1 MASIFSGV
9 DLTQRALD
17 YHLQRH
23 SVLAGNVANVDTP
36 GFRPQELVRSPE
48 GAPGAQLRLAT
59 TDGSHLGPQGGSRVD
74 GLELREERVVQAGG
88 DGNAVSLEREMAK
101 VGANQVRFEAAG
113 RIVRQQLGML
123 RYAAGDATSG

>member
-1 MASIFSGV
+1 MASIFAGV

-23 SVLAGNVANVDTP
+23 TVLAGNVANVDTP
-36 GFRPQELVRSPE
+36 GFRPQELIRSAE
-48 GAPGAQLRLAT
+48 GAPGARLRLAA
-59 TDGSHLGPQGGSRVD
+59 TDGAHLGPRGGSRAD
-74 GLELREERVVQAGG
+74 GLELREERVVSPGG

-113 RIVRQQLGML
+113 RIVRQQLAML